1 MPLSTTVLLCVI
13 TAVSDGD
20 SLRARCPENPTGRS
34 TQAVKVRIA
43 NIDAPELQQA
53 YGRSAKAHLAQLCLK
68 RDALIY
74 PVAIDSY
81 GRLIAHVRC
90 QSQDAANAQL
100 SAGLAWLYTRDGQA
114 RRRLTPLQT
123 QAQNAHTGL
132 WAQTAP
138 LAPWDYR
145 KRYGTFSSQ
154 VKQ

>member
-20 SLRARCPENPTGRS
+20 SLRARCADDVSARTAQ
-34 TQAVKVRIA
+34 TVKVRIA

-53 YGRSAKAHLAQLCLK
+53 YGRNAKAHLAQLCLK

-74 PVAIDSY
+74 PVAIDQY

-123 QAQNAHTGL
+123 QAQNDHNGL

-145 KRYGTFSSQ
+145 KRYGTFSSKL
-154 VKQ
+154 KQ